1 MRFSIIIP
9 VYNVE
14 EYLGQCL
21 DSIAHQDYSDYEVVI
36 VDDGSTDGSASIY
49 ERFAAEAD
57 VPVRIVK
64 QENKGLL
71 LARRAGIKAANGDYY
86 WHVDGDDGLAP
97 NAMCAISGIIDELDP
112 DVVLICLSESP
123 TFGSVLPGGLPGE
136 QRFYTGE
143 SLNDVRSAFLDGYI
157 PNMVTKIA
165 RRSCVDADSDYSPY
179 GKMQLG
185 EDQLQSLYILDN
197 MKSAACVR
205 EPLYYYRPNASS
217 ITANYRE
224 GQIAQYAMVKE
235 AVHRQAVA
243 WDSKWPGNGFAETAL
258 VGYLSNGFYDMRKNA
273 DGKWFKKQ
281 FQEFRDTSLYAEAIG
296 RCGDLRLEQRIFF
309 TLLEKKMDYLA
320 YVCLVACRAAT
331 PLARSLAR

>member
-36 VDDGSTDGSASIY
+36 VDDGSTDGSAAIY

-64 QENKGLL
+64 QENRGLL

-97 NAMCAISGIIDELDP
+97 HAMCAVSEIIDELNP

-143 SLNDVRSAFLDGYI
+143 NLNDVRSAFLDGYI
-157 PNMVTKIA
+157 PNMVTKVSCCA
-165 RRSCVDADSDYSPY
+165 WPSPCSTRSCLRSP
-179 GKMQLG
+179 
-185 EDQLQSLYILDN
+185 
-197 MKSAACVR
+197 R
-205 EPLYYYRPNASS
+205 
-217 ITANYRE
+217 
-224 GQIAQYAMVKE
+224 
-235 AVHRQAVA
+235 
-243 WDSKWPGNGFAETAL
+243 
-258 VGYLSNGFYDMRKNA
+258 
-273 DGKWFKKQ
+273 WF
-281 FQEFRDTSLYAEAIG
+281 
-296 RCGDLRLEQRIFF
+296 
-309 TLLEKKMDYLA
+309 
-320 YVCLVACRAAT
+320 
-331 PLARSLAR
+331 PLASRLSCTRTSPRLPSRPKSF